1 VTHEATRERALIIAD
16 LAGYTALTEA
26 HGGAEAARTVGR
38 YLELASQA
46 LGAGCRLVERV
57 GDQLLLVAEE
67 IEDAARTAIALRE
80 ATEQEPRFPS
90 VRIGIDAGETLE
102 QDGHYFGSAL
112 NIAARVAAYA
122 RPGQIL
128 CTERVATA
136 LKQVS
141 PMECQFVGAVHFKN
155 VSDPVRVFELAAS
168 REHGAV
174 VDPVCRMRLQ
184 PDTSVARLP
193 LGGRTYYFCS
203 LDCAQRFASRPDVY
217 AEPQAP

>member
-1 VTHEATRERALIIAD
+1 VLIIAD

-38 YLELASQA
+38 YLELAAQT

-57 GDQLLLVAEE
+57 GDQVLIVADE
-67 IEDAARTAIALRE
+67 IEGAARTAMALRD
-80 ATEQEPRFPS
+80 AIEQEPRFPS
-90 VRIGIDAGETLE
+90 VRVGIDAGETLE

-112 NIAARVAAYA
+112 NVAARVAGYA

-136 LKQVS
+136 LKEMA
-141 PMECQFVGAVHFKN
+141 PIGCRFVGAVHFKN
-155 VSDPVRVFELAAS
+155 VSEPVRVFELAAGG
-168 REHGAV
+168 EDTAV

-184 PDTSVARLP
+184 PGSAVAQQS

-203 LDCAQRFASRPDVY
+203 LDCAQRFASRPDAY
-217 AEPQAP
+217 AEPEPAP